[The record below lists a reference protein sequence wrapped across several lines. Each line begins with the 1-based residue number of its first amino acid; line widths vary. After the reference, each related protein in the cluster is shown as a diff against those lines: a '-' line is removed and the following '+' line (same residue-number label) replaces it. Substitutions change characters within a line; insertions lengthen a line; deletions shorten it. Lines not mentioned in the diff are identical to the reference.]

1 MGDIY
6 FRLVTFSWFSNFA
19 LLSALFFWR
28 PHLHI
33 IKMELTLNYSIT
45 NVNEDKGVKSFEL
58 FTYDYEVNVDM
69 SLAKAIDST
78 ANKSSRIF

>member
-1 MGDIY
+1 
-6 FRLVTFSWFSNFA
+6 
-19 LLSALFFWR
+19 
-28 PHLHI
+28 
-33 IKMELTLNYSIT
+33 MELTLNYSIT